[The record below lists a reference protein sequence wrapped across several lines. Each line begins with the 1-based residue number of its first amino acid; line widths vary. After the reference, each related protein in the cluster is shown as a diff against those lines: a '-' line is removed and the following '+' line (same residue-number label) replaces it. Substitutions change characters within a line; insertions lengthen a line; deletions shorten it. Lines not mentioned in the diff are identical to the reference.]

1 MPQLV
6 VLTVHG
12 GFRTKYSPFEKHFM
26 PAKTASNKQ
35 QVPSAK
41 ASSSRTDA
49 AKLRILVADDHSIVG
64 QAVAGLLAPE
74 FDVVGHVS
82 DSRALLES
90 AQQLK
95 PNVVILDLTMPS
107 LNGMDTGRQIKD
119 LLPDTKI
126 VVLTANQ
133 DSDLAAAVLRTW
145 GSGFVLKQS
154 AASELVKAVREVFAG
169 KTYVAAGVITDGND
183 SQTPGGWLKH
193 TKSLT
198 MRQREVLQLLA
209 EGCTMKEAAKV
220 LGLTARTVAF
230 HKYKIMQ
237 QFGIKNNSDLLRLA
251 IKEHVIPP
259 P

>member
-1 MPQLV
+1 
-6 VLTVHG
+6 
-12 GFRTKYSPFEKHFM
+12 M
-26 PAKTASNKQ
+26 PAKTVSNKQ
-35 QVPSAK
+35 QVPLAK
-41 ASSSRTDA
+41 VSSSRTDT
-49 AKLRILVADDHSIVG
+49 AKLRILIADDRSIVG
-64 QAVAGLLAPE
+64 QAVAGLLVPE
-74 FDVVGHVS
+74 FEVVGHAS
-82 DSRALLES
+82 ESRALLES
-90 AQQLK
+90 AQELK
-95 PNVVILDLTMPS
+95 PNVVVLDLTMPS
-107 LNGMDTGRQIKD
+107 LNGMDTGRQLKD

-126 VVLTANQ
+126 VVLTANE
-133 DSDLAAAVLRTW
+133 DPDLAAAVLRTW
-145 GSGFVLKQS
+145 GSGFVPKKS

-169 KTYVAAGVITDGND
+169 KTYVAAGVTPDGTE
-183 SQTPGGWLKH
+183 SQAQGAWLKH
-193 TKSLT
+193 AKSLT

>member
-1 MPQLV
+1 
-6 VLTVHG
+6 
-12 GFRTKYSPFEKHFM
+12 M
-26 PAKTASNKQ
+26 PAKTASSKE

-41 ASSSRTDA
+41 ASSSRTDG
-49 AKLRILVADDHSIVG
+49 AKPRILVADDHSIVG

-90 AQQLK
+90 AQKLK
-95 PNVVILDLTMPS
+95 PNVVVLDLTTPS
-107 LNGMDTGRQIKD
+107 LNGMDTGRQLKD
-119 LLPDTKI
+119 LVPDTKI
-126 VVLTANQ
+126 VVLTSND
-133 DSDLAAAVLRTW
+133 DSDLATTVLRTW
-145 GSGFVLKQS
+145 GSGFVTKQS

-169 KTYVAAGVITDGND
+169 KTYVAAGVVPDSYD
-183 SQTPGGWLKH
+183 SQAQSAWLKH